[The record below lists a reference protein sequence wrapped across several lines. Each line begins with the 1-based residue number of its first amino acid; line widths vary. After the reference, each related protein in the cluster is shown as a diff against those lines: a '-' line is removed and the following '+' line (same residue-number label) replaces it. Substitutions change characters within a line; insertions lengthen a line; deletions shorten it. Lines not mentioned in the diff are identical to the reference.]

1 MFAPDL
7 DRYYTP
13 VPLAAEMVGAV
24 GIHDPVGYL
33 DSTCGQGRLLEA
45 AQAAHPSARILGIDS
60 DSQAIRR
67 LWRSWPTWTLKTADA
82 LIETTWDRIASEE
95 PEVALLNPPF
105 SMGTRK
111 GVNVYLGAS
120 TTLRCSVAMAHLLRV
135 CEHARPA
142 SIVAIVPESL
152 FFSDLDSSARK
163 TLRARYSLEIVRGVR
178 NSTFS
183 GARANALVVR
193 LQRRATARRV
203 SDAPTAVAL
212 PDLVRGGLPLFEA
225 RTSND
230 GMPLVHS
237 TDLQD
242 IADRGLSRNLR
253 RVRAI
258 HRGVVSGHVLLL
270 PRVGVPHP
278 AQIRPVYLNRRVQL
292 SDCVIAYHGKDEDT
306 CDHVAGVILKEWRGF
321 RGLYRG
327 TGARY
332 VTMARLGR
340 WIARAIA

>member
-1 MFAPDL
+1 MLAPDL

-13 VPLAAEMVGAV
+13 APLAAEMVGAI

-33 DSTCGQGRLLEA
+33 DSACGQGRLLEA

-60 DSQAIRR
+60 DRQVIRR
-67 LWRSWPTWTLKTADA
+67 LRRRWPAWTLKTADA
-82 LIETTWDRIASEE
+82 LIESTWQRVAAEE

-105 SMGTRK
+105 SMGTGK
-111 GVNVYLGAS
+111 GVIVYLGTS
-120 TTLRCSVAMAHLLRV
+120 NTLRCSVAMAHLLRV

-152 FFSDLDSSARK
+152 FFSDLDRSARR
-163 TLRARYSLEIVRGVR
+163 TVRARYSLEIVRGVR

-193 LQRRATARRV
+193 LQRRAAARRMP
-203 SDAPTAVAL
+203 DAPLEVAF

-225 RTSND
+225 RTRND
-230 GMPLVHS
+230 GIPLVHS

-242 IADRGLSRNLR
+242 IVDRGLSASAR
-253 RVRAI
+253 RVRSI
-258 HRGVVSGHVLLL
+258 GRGVVSGHVLLL
-270 PRVGVPHP
+270 PRVGVPN
-278 AQIRPVYLNRRVQL
+278 QDQVRPVYLRRRVQL

-306 CDHVAGVILKEWRGF
+306 CERVAEVILNEWRSF

-340 WIARAIA
+340 WFARAMA